1 MDAEYLK
8 ATVGAV
14 LTAGLTEMVLKR
26 PEDPVD
32 YLASFLRNAVE
43 DKVARI
49 ERNPVTQSHTHYTA
63 SNCRRAHGEASPQGR
78 EGRDDLSWR

>member
-49 ERNPVTQSHTHYTA
+49 ERKPATQSHTHTQPATA
-63 SNCRRAHGEASPQGR
+63 AVPTVTLPLGAERAGMI
-78 EGRDDLSWR
+78 

>member
-1 MDAEYLK
+1 MK

-49 ERNPVTQSHTHYTA
+49 KSENLPHNRTYIRSQQLPP
-63 SNCRRAHGEASPQGR
+63 CPR
-78 EGRDDLSWR
+78 